1 MEQRD
6 ARLFRPDLATDPTAD
21 PGWNV
26 ITLESHKQLRCKV
39 QQLIRLAG
47 ASNMTTE
54 EIRQHLQL
62 YIETYGRSFTLHLVR
77 MLQSD
82 DEQERQSIIWLLT
95 VLNDADTIA
104 PLEQMTRDETLS
116 CLVRLAAG
124 LALAGMGVL
133 RDEPSVRHQRL
144 RLYAIS

>member
-62 YIETYGRSFTLHLVR
+62 YIETYGRSFALHLVR

-82 DEQERQSIIWLLT
+82 DEQERQSIVWLLT
-95 VLNDADTIA
+95 VLNDANTIA

-116 CLVRLAAG
+116 RAVRLAAG

-133 RDEPSVRHQRL
+133 RNESSARRQRVRL
-144 RLYAIS
+144 SAIS